1 MKYFTVFTLF
11 LLIFI
16 PNLCFSETGNKEF
29 PDTLYTLDKIMNLSG
44 QLQLTGEQ
52 KKKIESLSI
61 QYNND
66 SIYLNGKLENLS
78 KRFAEIIDNNKVNRI
93 EASVVLD
100 EINSVEK
107 IYKEKTILFLID
119 LKNLLTEDQQ
129 KILSDHTN

>member
-1 MKYFTVFTLF
+1 MKHFTVFTLF

-44 QLQLTGEQ
+44 QLQLTDEQ
-52 KKKIESLSI
+52 KNKIESLSI

-78 KRFAEIIDNNKVNRI
+78 KRFAEIIDNNNINRI
-93 EASVVLD
+93 EASLVLD

-107 IYKEKTILFLID
+107 IYKEKTILFFID

-129 KILSDHTN
+129 KLLSDRTN

>member
-78 KRFAEIIDNNKVNRI
+78 KRFAGIIDNNNINRI
-93 EASVVLD
+93 EASLVLD